1 MYQQVY
7 YESKKATIHLWD
19 DKKGYMKLPFQR
31 YGYVKDPNGEHVN
44 LFGKRCSKT
53 THLDGHTP
61 NNLFESD
68 VTAATRVL
76 VDMYLDD
83 DNPSTGVKVV
93 TFDIEVEKDEV
104 TGYSSVQEANN
115 RINSIALYDHQADQK
130 HVIILDPKLTVK
142 PRKKGN
148 VEIHVAASERLLLER
163 FYSIFNTIQPHVIT
177 GWNIDFF
184 DVPYLFNRAKK
195 VMGAKKAKCLSPIGI
210 VSEMYPNDDED
221 PRYKIAGVSALDYIE
236 LYKKFTYSEESSYTL
251 DAIAMKELGKGK
263 IEYDGDLNL
272 LYATDIEKFI
282 EYNLVDVELVAEM
295 DEKLGFIDLARAI
308 CHKGHVPYDAVYHS
322 SKYLEGAS
330 LTYLK
335 RLGIVAPNKKR
346 PIKLSIGQNHRKG
359 ESRLYVSGKIPN
371 SVPGSGQLKLN
382 KTKSSKFVL
391 KYNSFKEDYFILEE
405 PLKQEVLVDYGIK
418 TALEG
423 AFVKQPTPGRYD
435 WIYDLDLTSLYPS
448 IIMTLNISPE
458 TKIGKCL
465 NFDGNGFVKDVDKE
479 YNVKIGSTLTKY
491 TASEFKHYLTDNN
504 YSVAA
509 NGVMYDKSKKGF
521 IPSILEAWFDERV
534 EFKNQMKDFK
544 RVGDANK
551 TKFYNNRQQTQK
563 ILLNS
568 FYGVLALATFRFYD
582 VDNAEAVTSSG
593 QSIIKFTADITNQ
606 KYNQICETT
615 DTDYNIYIDTDSV
628 FFSSWPII
636 QKRFP
641 DVNITDDI
649 RCTDE
654 TLKIATEIQ
663 SFINDAYTLYAKR
676 FMNVDDHRL
685 EIKQELVSKSGFW
698 VAKKRYAQL
707 ILNEEGVQLAEPQ
720 LDVKGLD
727 VVRSNFPKAF
737 RTFMSDFLFNLLNGM
752 SRDSANKYVS
762 EFKDALKSK
771 ELLEIMSPSSVKDIK
786 KYEQQQSHIFNFPK
800 GTPVHVKAAMAY
812 NDILTKGN
820 KVQFEPIT
828 NGSKVKYIYLK
839 QNPLGIETCAI
850 RGFDDPQEIVDFIK
864 QYLDHEKVF
873 DKLLGNKLQ
882 DFYDGMD
889 WGKPISNSTIN
900 EFFQF

>member
-1 MYQQVY
+1 M
-7 YESKKATIHLWD
+7 
-19 DKKGYMKLPFQR
+19 
-31 YGYVKDPNGEHVN
+31 
-44 LFGKRCSKT
+44 
-53 THLDGHTP
+53 
-61 NNLFESD
+61 
-68 VTAATRVL
+68 
-76 VDMYLDD
+76 
-83 DNPSTGVKVV
+83 
-93 TFDIEVEKDEV
+93 
-104 TGYSSVQEANN
+104 
-115 RINSIALYDHQADQK
+115 
-130 HVIILDPKLTVK
+130 
-142 PRKKGN
+142 
-148 VEIHVAASERLLLER
+148 
-163 FYSIFNTIQPHVIT
+163 
-177 GWNIDFF
+177 
-184 DVPYLFNRAKK
+184 
-195 VMGAKKAKCLSPIGI
+195 
-210 VSEMYPNDDED
+210 
-221 PRYKIAGVSALDYIE
+221 
-236 LYKKFTYSEESSYTL
+236 
-251 DAIAMKELGKGK
+251 
-263 IEYDGDLNL
+263 
-272 LYATDIEKFI
+272 
-282 EYNLVDVELVAEM
+282 
-295 DEKLGFIDLARAI
+295 
-308 CHKGHVPYDAVYHS
+308 
-322 SKYLEGAS
+322 
-330 LTYLK
+330 
-335 RLGIVAPNKKR
+335 
-346 PIKLSIGQNHRKG
+346 
-359 ESRLYVSGKIPN
+359 
-371 SVPGSGQLKLN
+371 
-382 KTKSSKFVL
+382 
-391 KYNSFKEDYFILEE
+391 
-405 PLKQEVLVDYGIK
+405 
-418 TALEG
+418 
-423 AFVKQPTPGRYD
+423 
-435 WIYDLDLTSLYPS
+435 
-448 IIMTLNISPE
+448 
-458 TKIGKCL
+458 
-465 NFDGNGFVKDVDKE
+465 
-479 YNVKIGSTLTKY
+479 
-491 TASEFKHYLTDNN
+491 
-504 YSVAA
+504 
-509 NGVMYDKSKKGF
+509 
-521 IPSILEAWFDERV
+521 
-534 EFKNQMKDFK
+534 
-544 RVGDANK
+544 
-551 TKFYNNRQQTQK
+551 
-563 ILLNS
+563 
-568 FYGVLALATFRFYD
+568 
-582 VDNAEAVTSSG
+582 DNAEAVTSSG